1 MRYRCT
7 RNFILNDWCCVRIE
21 RLSVK
26 DTISVA
32 RLKSLEDSE
41 RVTILAEFVDAYGPV
56 LSRTLRA
63 RSPKYEAELMNRL
76 ITAAVAVF
84 GDEAKTSQVL
94 RGLRFFSKTSKP
106 RRRYVCSSHARPI
119 VRRACIAMPMRVLW
133 SFEC

>member
-1 MRYRCT
+1 
-7 RNFILNDWCCVRIE
+7 
-21 RLSVK
+21 LSVK
-26 DTISVA
+26 DTIT
-32 RLKSLEDSE
+32 RLKSLEDGE

-84 GDEAKTSQVL
+84 GDEEKTSQVL

-106 RRRYVCSSHARPI
+106 RRRYVCSSQN
-119 VRRACIAMPMRVLW
+119 VRSLSRACTAMLMRVLW

>member
-7 RNFILNDWCCVRIE
+7 HNFILNDWCCVRIE

-26 DTISVA
+26 DTIA

-76 ITAAVAVF
+76 ITAAVLVF
-84 GDEAKTSQVL
+84 GDGAKTSQVL

-106 RRRYVCSSHARPI
+106 RRRYVCSSHACLI
-119 VRRACIAMPMRVLW
+119 VRCTCIAMLMRVLW

>member
-1 MRYRCT
+1 MDGVR
-7 RNFILNDWCCVRIE
+7 LNLE
-21 RLSVK
+21 KLSTK
-26 DTISVA
+26 DTLA
-32 RLKSLEDSE
+32 RLKSLDDSE

-84 GDEAKTSQVL
+84 GDEEKTSQVL

-106 RRRYVCSSHARPI
+106 RRRYVCYSLTRPI
-119 VRRACIAMPMRVLW
+119 VTSCVHSDADASVVVV
-133 SFEC
+133 

>member
-1 MRYRCT
+1 
-7 RNFILNDWCCVRIE
+7 
-21 RLSVK
+21 LSVK
-26 DTISVA
+26 DTIT
-32 RLKSLEDSE
+32 RLKSLEDGE

-84 GDEAKTSQVL
+84 GDEEKTSQVL

-106 RRRYVCSSHARPI
+106 RRRYVCSSQN
-119 VRRACIAMPMRVLW
+119 VRSLSRACSDADASAVVV
-133 SFEC
+133 